1 MGLSGWE
8 RADAR
13 VRASHQQALN
23 GDVPLVALSTF
34 ARWWQFETWLRS
46 LLYLEL
52 HAADG
57 LRWESRIG
65 STTRRR
71 AKADA
76 QNAYMASPDAGSLLA
91 YLDVADLFALIDDD
105 GTWPLV
111 KDALVPRPRWRG
123 VVAQIGPV
131 RHRLA
136 HARRPHADDLGRLEQ
151 VLRDLETGA
160 RRAVGAYFETYDPP
174 KTDPLTAATTTDEF
188 THLTRHVE
196 HNYEID
202 FRLSYSLRPWAKRP
216 TGSQVIAG
224 RPGALWHARFYFRGE
239 RLLRPEVFWPDYKIE
254 EPRDSGLIVHAV
266 FPSPKEL
273 IVTFAAV

>member
-1 MGLSGWE
+1 VPDWMGLSGWE

-123 VVAQIGPV
+123 VTSVDSSRFCAI
-131 RHRLA
+131 
-136 HARRPHADDLGRLEQ
+136 
-151 VLRDLETGA
+151 
-160 RRAVGAYFETYDPP
+160 
-174 KTDPLTAATTTDEF
+174 
-188 THLTRHVE
+188 
-196 HNYEID
+196 
-202 FRLSYSLRPWAKRP
+202 LRPAL
-216 TGSQVIAG
+216 
-224 RPGALWHARFYFRGE
+224 GALLARTSKRTI
-239 RLLRPEVFWPDYKIE
+239 RQRPI
-254 EPRDSGLIVHAV
+254 H
-266 FPSPKEL
+266 
-273 IVTFAAV
+273 